1 MPVIRPLLNKVI
13 KKIISKFSSFE
24 SDEQLQIM
32 LDATPIVMNFWTRDN
47 RNINT
52 NEEAVKL
59 FEVSSKKEYLDRFF
73 DLSPEYQ
80 SDGRQSKEKAFEY
93 IQKAFDKGYLRFL
106 WEHQKLNKEIIPC
119 EITLIRVRYREDY
132 IVVGYARDLREVKKL
147 KDEKEN
153 AEQLS
158 RQKNAFLANISH
170 EIRTPMNV
178 ILGITEIQ
186 LQNENNSRETKEALT
201 NIYNS
206 GYLLLKIINN
216 ILDLSKIEAGKLD
229 LEFVNYNVS
238 DLIHDT
244 LNMFVMHYD
253 NKPIHFVIHV
263 DENIP
268 ESLYGDD
275 LRIKQILNNLLT
287 NAFKYTDQGE
297 IIFSVLI
304 ESQNGSVI
312 TRDNK
317 ITLVFRVQDSGQ
329 GMNKDQIKKLFE
341 EYTRFN
347 MEANHAVEGIG
358 LGMPITKYLVNMM
371 DGEIT
376 VESEPGK
383 GSVFTVRLPQIIVD
397 RTPIGKTASEKLK
410 EFRIGQ
416 SSAIVNIP
424 QIDRE
429 YMPYGRILLVDDV
442 DTNLYVARGLMDLY
456 GLSTDAVSSGFDA
469 IEKINSGSVYDVVF
483 MDHFMPKMDGIQA
496 TKIIRDMGYNKP
508 IVALT
513 ANAMIG
519 QAEIFIE
526 KGFNGFISKPIDV
539 HQLDT
544 ILNKFVRDTQPPEVV
559 EAARK
564 LKSKL
569 KNNSKK
575 VKQSNLDE
583 KLTDAFV
590 REAEK
595 AVSVL
600 RKLLENNFKR
610 QDDLQSFIIVAHSMK
625 SALGNIYE
633 PGHAVLAAA
642 LEKAGLQKDFSLINN
657 ETPLFIEALES
668 IIKKY
673 KSSEKD
679 AVAYPENNELSD
691 EETVFLLE
699 KLSIIKTTCVTFNNK
714 EARNALDELKQR
726 IWPRRITDNLNEI
739 SVHLLHSA
747 FKTIAII
754 TENTINMCKTHSG

>member
-1 MPVIRPLLNKVI
+1 MPVIRPFINKII
-13 KKIISKFSSFE
+13 KGIISKFSSFE

-80 SDGRQSKEKAFEY
+80 NDGRPSREKAFEC
-93 IQKAFDKGYLRFL
+93 IQRAFDKGYLRFF

-119 EITLIRVRYREDY
+119 EITLIRVKYRKDF

-147 KDEKEN
+147 RDEKEN

-297 IIFSVLI
+297 IIFSVLF
-304 ESQNGSVI
+304 ESRDDSVI
-312 TRDNK
+312 TNDNK
-317 ITLVFRVQDSGQ
+317 ITLVFRVQDTGQ
-329 GMNKDQIKKLFE
+329 GMTKDQIEKLFE

-347 MEANHAVEGIG
+347 MEANHAIEGIG

-371 DGEIT
+371 KGEIF
-376 VESEPGK
+376 VESEPGN
-383 GSVFTVRLPQIIVD
+383 GSVFTVRLPQVIVD
-397 RTPIGKTASEKLK
+397 STPIGKTASEKLRK
-410 EFRIGQ
+410 FRIGQ
-416 SSAIVNIP
+416 STIVNLP

-456 GLSTDAVSSGFDA
+456 GLSTDSVSSGFEA
-469 IEKINSGSVYDVVF
+469 IEKINAGSVYDVVF

-496 TKIIRDMGYNKP
+496 TKIIRDIGYQKP

-526 KGFNGFISKPIDV
+526 KGFNGFISKPIDI

-564 LKSKL
+564 LKAKL
-569 KNNSKK
+569 KNNPKK

-590 REAEK
+590 READK
-595 AVSVL
+595 AASTL
-600 RKLLENNFKR
+600 KKLLENNFKR
-610 QDDLQSFIIVAHSMK
+610 QDDLQNYVIIAHSMK
-625 SALGNIYE
+625 SALENIYE
-633 PGHAVLAAA
+633 PGHAVLAAT
-642 LEKAGLQKDFSLINN
+642 LEKAGLQKDFTLINN
-657 ETPLFIEALES
+657 ETPVFIEALES
-668 IIKKY
+668 LSKKY
-673 KSSEKD
+673 KSNEKD
-679 AVAYPENNELSD
+679 AVVYLENKELSD
-691 EETVFLLE
+691 EDTIFLLE
-699 KLSIIKTTCVTFNNK
+699 KLSIIKSTCVTFNNK

-726 IWPRRITDNLNEI
+726 VWPRRIANNLNEI
-739 SVHLLHSA
+739 SIHLLHSA

-754 TENTINMCKTHSG
+754 TENTINMCKTHSD

>member
-1 MPVIRPLLNKVI
+1 MPVIRPFINKLL
-13 KKIISKFSSFE
+13 KKIIKKYLTLE
-24 SDEQLQIM
+24 ADEQLQVL
-32 LDATPIVMNFWTRDN
+32 LDATPLVMNFWNRDLE
-47 RNINT
+47 NIFT

-59 FEVSSKKEYLDRFF
+59 FELSSKQEYLDRFF
-73 DLSPEYQ
+73 ELSPEYQ
-80 SDGRQSKEKAFEY
+80 KDGSLSKDKAFEY
-93 IQKAFDKGYLRFL
+93 INKAFDEGYCRFL
-106 WEHQKLNKEIIPC
+106 WNHQKLNGEIIPC
-119 EITLIRVRYREDY
+119 EITLVRVRYQKDFIVTGYTRDIREM
-132 IVVGYARDLREVKKL
+132 AKL
-147 KDEKEN
+147 MDEKEN

-158 RQKNAFLANISH
+158 RHKNAFLANISH

-216 ILDLSKIEAGKLD
+216 ILDLSKIDAGKLD

-253 NKPIHFVIHV
+253 NKPIHFIIHV

-268 ESLYGDD
+268 ETLYGDD

-297 IIFSVLI
+297 IVFSVLT
-304 ESQNGSVI
+304 ESQDGSVI
-312 TRDNK
+312 SKDKK
-317 ITLVFRVQDSGQ
+317 ITLVLRVQDTGQ
-329 GMNKDQIKKLFE
+329 GMTKEQLEKLFE

-347 MEANHAVEGIG
+347 LEANHAVEGIG

-371 DGEIT
+371 DGEII

-383 GSVFTVRLPQIIVD
+383 GSIFTVKLPQIIVD
-397 RTPIGKTASEKLK
+397 STPMGKMASEKLRK
-410 EFRIGQ
+410 FRIGQ
-416 SSAIVNIP
+416 SSDIVNIP

-442 DTNLYVARGLMDLY
+442 ETNLYVARGLMDLY
-456 GLSTDAVSSGFDA
+456 GMSTDTVSSGFEA
-469 IEKINSGSVYDVVF
+469 IEKINSGCTYDVVF

-496 TKIIRDMGYNKP
+496 TKIIRDMGYQKP

-544 ILNKFVRDTQPPEVV
+544 ILNKFVRDTQSPEVV

-575 VKQSNLDE
+575 VKQTNLDE

-595 AVSVL
+595 AAL
-600 RKLLENNFKR
+600 ILKKLLENNFKR
-610 QDDLQSFIIVAHSMK
+610 QDDLQSYIIIAHSMK
-625 SALGNIYE
+625 SALENIYE

-657 ETPLFIEALES
+657 ETPAFIEALES
-668 IIKKY
+668 LIKKY
-673 KSSEKD
+673 KSNEKEA
-679 AVAYPENNELSD
+679 AVYPDNKELSD
-691 EETVFLLE
+691 EDTLFLLG
-699 KLSIIKTTCVTFNNK
+699 KLSIIKSTCVTFNNK

-726 IWPRRITDNLNEI
+726 VWPRRITNNLNEI

-754 TENTINMCKTHSG
+754 TENTMNMCKTQSV

>member
-1 MPVIRPLLNKVI
+1 MPVIRPFINKLLKKVI
-13 KKIISKFSSFE
+13 KKYLTLE
-24 SDEQLQIM
+24 ADEQLQVL
-32 LDATPIVMNFWTRDN
+32 LDATPLVMNFWNSDYK
-47 RNINT
+47 NIFT

-59 FEVSSKKEYLDRFF
+59 FELSSKQEYLDKFF

-80 SDGRQSKEKAFEY
+80 KDGSLSKERAYELIK
-93 IQKAFDKGYLRFL
+93 KTFDEGYCRFL
-106 WEHQKLNKEIIPC
+106 WDHQKLNGEIIPC
-119 EITLIRVRYREDY
+119 EITLVRVRYQKGF
-132 IVVGYARDLREVKKL
+132 IVAGYTRDIRDMVKL
-147 KDEKEN
+147 MDEKEN
-153 AEQLS
+153 AEHLS
-158 RQKNAFLANISH
+158 RQKNVFLANISH

-186 LQNENNSRETKEALT
+186 LQNEVNSKETKEALT

-216 ILDLSKIEAGKLD
+216 ILDLSKIESGKLD

-253 NKPIHFVIHV
+253 NKPIHFIIHV

-268 ESLYGDD
+268 ELLYGDD

-297 IIFSVLI
+297 IIFSVLY
-304 ESQNGSVI
+304 ETQNGSAVAM
-312 TRDNK
+312 DNK
-317 ITLVFRVQDSGQ
+317 IILVFCVQDTGQ
-329 GMNKDQIKKLFE
+329 GMDKNQLEKLFE

-347 MEANHAVEGIG
+347 LEANHAVEGIG
-358 LGMPITKYLVNMM
+358 LGMPITKYLVNLM
-371 DGEIT
+371 DGEIN
-376 VESEPGK
+376 VESNPGK
-383 GSVFTVRLPQIIVD
+383 GSVFTVKLPQIIVD
-397 RTPIGKTASEKLK
+397 RTPLGKTASEKLRK
-410 EFRIGQ
+410 FRIGQ
-416 SSAIVNIP
+416 SSAIVNLP

-429 YMPYGRILLVDDV
+429 YMPYGRVLLVDDV

-456 GLSTDAVSSGFDA
+456 GLSTDTVSSGFEA
-469 IEKINSGSVYDVVF
+469 IEKINSGSTYDIVF

-496 TKIIRDMGYNKP
+496 TKIIRDIGYQQP

-539 HQLDT
+539 YQLDT
-544 ILNKFVRDTQPPEVV
+544 ILNKFVRDTQSPEVV

-595 AVSVL
+595 AASAL
-600 RKLLENNFKR
+600 IKLLENNFKR
-610 QDDLQSFIIVAHSMK
+610 QDDLQSYIIIAHSMK
-625 SALGNIYE
+625 SALENIYE
-633 PGHAVLAAA
+633 PGHAVLAAT
-642 LEKAGLQKDFSLINN
+642 LEKAGLQKDFTLINN
-657 ETPLFIEALES
+657 ETPAFIEALETLS
-668 IIKKY
+668 KKY
-673 KSSEKD
+673 KSNEKD
-679 AVAYPENNELSD
+679 ADVYPDNKELSD
-691 EETVFLLE
+691 EDILFLLE
-699 KLSIIKTTCVTFNNK
+699 KLSIIKSTCVTFNNK

-726 IWPRRITDNLNEI
+726 VWPRRISNNLNEI

-754 TENTINMCKTHSG
+754 TENTMNMCKTQSV

>member
-1 MPVIRPLLNKVI
+1 MPVIRPFVNNII

-24 SDEQLQIM
+24 SDEQLQVM

-80 SDGRQSKEKAFEY
+80 SDGRPSREKAFEN
-93 IQKAFDKGYLRFL
+93 IQKAFDKGYLRFF
-106 WEHQKLNKEIIPC
+106 WEHQKLNREIIPC
-119 EITLIRVRYREDY
+119 EITLIRVKYRKDF
-132 IVVGYARDLREVKKL
+132 IVVGYARDLREVKRL

-244 LNMFVMHYD
+244 LSMFVMHYD

-268 ESLYGDD
+268 ETLYGDD

-297 IIFSVLI
+297 IIFSVLF
-304 ESQNGSVI
+304 EARDESVI
-312 TRDNK
+312 TKDNK
-317 ITLVFRVQDSGQ
+317 ITLVFRVQDTGQ
-329 GMNKDQIKKLFE
+329 GMTKDQIEKLFE

-371 DGEIT
+371 EGVIF
-376 VESEPGK
+376 VESEPGN
-383 GSVFTVRLPQIIVD
+383 GSVFTVRLPQVIVD
-397 RTPIGKTASEKLK
+397 SAPIGKTASEKLRK
-410 EFRIGQ
+410 FRIGQ
-416 SSAIVNIP
+416 STIVNLP

-456 GLSTDAVSSGFDA
+456 GLSTDSVSSGFEA
-469 IEKINSGSVYDVVF
+469 IDKINSGSVYDVVF

-496 TKIIRDMGYNKP
+496 TKIIRDIGYQKP

-544 ILNKFVRDTQPPEVV
+544 ILNKFVRDTQLPEVV

-564 LKSKL
+564 LKAKL
-569 KNNSKK
+569 KNNSRKN
-575 VKQSNLDE
+575 KQSNLDE

-590 REAEK
+590 READK
-595 AVSVL
+595 AAFTL
-600 RKLLENNFKR
+600 KKLLENNFKR
-610 QDDLQSFIIVAHSMK
+610 QDDLQNFIIIAHSMK
-625 SALGNIYE
+625 SALENIYE
-633 PGHAVLAAA
+633 PGHAVLAAS
-642 LEKAGLQKDFSLINN
+642 LEKAGLQKDFTLINN
-657 ETPLFIEALES
+657 ETPVFIEALELLS
-668 IIKKY
+668 KKY
-673 KSSEKD
+673 KSNEKD
-679 AVAYPENNELSD
+679 AAVYPDNKELSD
-691 EETVFLLE
+691 EDIIFLLE
-699 KLSIIKTTCVTFNNK
+699 KLSIIKSTCVTFNNK
-714 EARNALDELKQR
+714 EARNALDELKQKV
-726 IWPRRITDNLNEI
+726 WPRRITNNLNEI
-739 SVHLLHSA
+739 SIHLLHSA
-747 FKTIAII
+747 FKTIAVI
-754 TENTINMCKTHSG
+754 TDNTINMCKTQ

>member
-1 MPVIRPLLNKVI
+1 MPVIRPFLYKLL
-13 KKIISKFSSFE
+13 KKTFAKQLLSFE
-24 SDEQLQIM
+24 ADEQIQVL

-59 FEVSSKKEYLDRFF
+59 FELSSKQEYLDKYFQ
-73 DLSPEYQ
+73 LSPEYQ
-80 SDGRQSKEKAFEY
+80 KDGRLSKEKTFEY
-93 IQKAFDKGYLRFL
+93 IQRAFNDGYLRFF
-106 WEHQKLNKEIIPC
+106 WDHQKLNGEIIPC
-119 EITLIRVRYREDY
+119 EITLIRVKYQDDF
-132 IVVGYARDLREVKKL
+132 IVAGYTRDLREMTKL
-147 KDEKEN
+147 MDEKEN
-153 AEQLS
+153 AEHLS

-186 LQNENNSRETKEALT
+186 LQNENNSKETKEALT

-206 GYLLLKIINN
+206 SYLLIKIINN
-216 ILDLSKIEAGKLD
+216 ILDLSKIEAGKLA

-238 DLIHDT
+238 DLINDT

-268 ESLYGDD
+268 SSLYGDD

-287 NAFKYTDQGE
+287 NAFKYTNQGD
-297 IIFSVLI
+297 ILFSVLI
-304 ESQNGSVI
+304 ESQNGSVVI
-312 TRDNK
+312 KDNK
-317 ITLVFRVQDSGQ
+317 ITLVFRVQDTGQ
-329 GMNKDQIKKLFE
+329 GMTKDQLEKLFE

-347 MEANHAVEGIG
+347 PEANHAVEGIG

-371 DGEIT
+371 DGEII
-376 VESEPGK
+376 VDSEPGK
-383 GSVFTVRLPQIIVD
+383 GSVFTVRLQQVIVD
-397 RTPIGKTASEKLK
+397 SAPIGKTASEKLK
-410 EFRIGQ
+410 KFRIGQ
-416 SSAIVNIP
+416 SSAIVNLP

-429 YMPYGRILLVDDV
+429 YMPYGRILIVDDV
-442 DTNLYVARGLMDLY
+442 ETNLYVARGLMDLY
-456 GLSTDAVSSGFDA
+456 GLSTDTVSSGFDA
-469 IEKINSGSVYDVVF
+469 IEKINAGSIYDVIF
-483 MDHFMPKMDGIQA
+483 MDHFMPKMDGIQT
-496 TKIIRDMGYNKP
+496 TKIIRDIGYQKP

-544 ILNKFVRDTQPPEVV
+544 ILNKFVRDTQSVEVV

-564 LKSKL
+564 LKAKL

-575 VKQSNLDE
+575 NTQTNLDE

-600 RKLLENNFKR
+600 RKLLENGFKR
-610 QDDLQSFIIVAHSMK
+610 QDDLQSYIIIVHSMK
-625 SALGNIYE
+625 SALENIYE
-633 PGHAVLAAA
+633 PGRAVLAAN
-642 LEKAGLQKDFSLINN
+642 LEKAGLQKDFNLINN
-657 ETPLFIEALES
+657 ETHVFIESLDS
-668 IIKKY
+668 LIKKY
-673 KSSEKD
+673 KSNENDAAVFPDNKELSYED
-679 AVAYPENNELSD
+679 AV
-691 EETVFLLE
+691 FLRE
-699 KLSIIKTTCVTFNNK
+699 KLSIIKMACVTFNIK
-714 EARNALDELKQR
+714 DAKNALEDLIQKT
-726 IWPRRITDNLNEI
+726 WPRHINNNLNEI

-754 TENTINMCKTHSG
+754 TEKTMNMC

>member
-1 MPVIRPLLNKVI
+1 MPVIRPLLNKI
-13 KKIISKFSSFE
+13 LTKIFSKHFLSFE
-24 SDEQLQIM
+24 EDEQMQVL

-47 RNINT
+47 KNINT
-52 NEEAVKL
+52 NNEAVKL
-59 FEVSSKKEYLDRFF
+59 FELSSKKEYLDKFF
-73 DLSPEYQ
+73 ELSPEYQ
-80 SDGRQSKEKAFEY
+80 KDGKPSKEKAFEY
-93 IQKAFDKGYLRFL
+93 IQRAFDEGYLRFF
-106 WEHQKLNKEIIPC
+106 WEHQKLNGEIIPC
-119 EITLIRVRYREDY
+119 EITLIRVKYQNDF
-132 IVVGYARDLREVKKL
+132 IVAGYTRDLREVTKL
-147 KDEKEN
+147 MDEKET

-158 RQKNAFLANISH
+158 RHKNAFLANISH

-186 LQNENNSRETKEALT
+186 LQNEKNSLETKEALT

-238 DLIHDT
+238 DLINDT

-253 NKPIHFVIHV
+253 NKPIHFIIHV

-275 LRIKQILNNLLT
+275 LRVKQILNNLLT

-304 ESQNGSVI
+304 ESQN
-312 TRDNK
+312 DNK
-317 ITLVFRVQDSGQ
+317 ITLVFRVQDTGQ
-329 GMNKDQIKKLFE
+329 GMTEDQLEKLFE
-341 EYTRFN
+341 DYTRFN
-347 MEANHAVEGIG
+347 PEANHAVEGIG
-358 LGMPITKYLVNMM
+358 LGMPITKYLVQMM
-371 DGEIT
+371 NGEII
-376 VESEPGK
+376 VESVPGK
-383 GSVFTVRLPQIIVD
+383 GSIFTVRLPQVIVD
-397 RTPIGKTASEKLK
+397 STPIGKTASEKLRK
-410 EFRIGQ
+410 FRIGQ
-416 SSAIVNIP
+416 SSAIINLP

-442 DTNLYVARGLMDLY
+442 ETNLYVARGLMDLY
-456 GLSTDAVSSGFDA
+456 GLSTDTVSSGFEA
-469 IEKINSGSVYDVVF
+469 IEKINSGFIYDVVF
-483 MDHFMPKMDGIQA
+483 MDHFMPKMDGIQT
-496 TKIIRDMGYNKP
+496 TKIIRDIGYQKP

-544 ILNKFVRDTQPPEVV
+544 ILNKFVRDTQPIEVV

-564 LKSKL
+564 LKAKL

-575 VKQSNLDE
+575 TKQSNLDE

-595 AVSVL
+595 AVIVL
-600 RKLLENNFKR
+600 KKLLENNFKR
-610 QDDLQSFIIVAHSMK
+610 QDDLQSYIIKVHSMK
-625 SALGNIYE
+625 SALENIYE
-633 PGHAVLAAA
+633 PGHAVLAAN
-642 LEKAGLQKDFSLINN
+642 LEKAGLQKEFNLINS
-657 ETPLFIEALES
+657 ETPAFIDALES
-668 IIKKY
+668 LVKKY
-673 KSSEKD
+673 KSNEKD
-679 AVAYPENNELSD
+679 TAVYPDNKELSAED
-691 EETVFLLE
+691 AGFLRE
-699 KLSIIKTTCVTFNNK
+699 KLSIVKSACETFNNK
-714 EARNALDELKQR
+714 DAKNALEDLKQR
-726 IWPRRITDNLNEI
+726 IWPRRIHNNLNEI

-747 FKTIAII
+747 FKTMAAI
-754 TENTINMCKTHSG
+754 TENTMKMC

>member
-1 MPVIRPLLNKVI
+1 
-13 KKIISKFSSFE
+13 
-24 SDEQLQIM
+24 
-32 LDATPIVMNFWTRDN
+32 
-47 RNINT
+47 
-52 NEEAVKL
+52 
-59 FEVSSKKEYLDRFF
+59 
-73 DLSPEYQ
+73 
-80 SDGRQSKEKAFEY
+80 
-93 IQKAFDKGYLRFL
+93 
-106 WEHQKLNKEIIPC
+106 
-119 EITLIRVRYREDY
+119 
-132 IVVGYARDLREVKKL
+132 
-147 KDEKEN
+147 
-153 AEQLS
+153 
-158 RQKNAFLANISH
+158 
-170 EIRTPMNV
+170 
-178 ILGITEIQ
+178 
-186 LQNENNSRETKEALT
+186 
-201 NIYNS
+201 
-206 GYLLLKIINN
+206 
-216 ILDLSKIEAGKLD
+216 
-229 LEFVNYNVS
+229 
-238 DLIHDT
+238 
-244 LNMFVMHYD
+244 MFVMHYD

-304 ESQNGSVI
+304 ESHEAFDI
-312 TRDNK
+312 TKDKK

-329 GMNKDQIKKLFE
+329 GMAKDQLEKLFE

-347 MEANHAVEGIG
+347 IEANHAVEGIG

-371 DGEIT
+371 DGEIF

-397 RTPIGKTASEKLK
+397 STPIGKTASEKLRK
-410 EFRIGQ
+410 FRIGQ
-416 SSAIVNIP
+416 STIVNLP

-456 GLSTDAVSSGFDA
+456 GLSTDSVSSGFEA
-469 IEKINSGSVYDVVF
+469 IDKINSGSVYDVVF

-496 TKIIRDMGYNKP
+496 TKIIRDIGYQKP

-564 LKSKL
+564 LKAKL
-569 KNNSKK
+569 KNNSRK

-583 KLTDAFV
+583 KLTDAFI
-590 REAEK
+590 READK
-595 AVSVL
+595 AAFTL
-600 RKLLENNFKR
+600 KKLLENNFKR
-610 QDDLQSFIIVAHSMK
+610 QDDLQNFVIIAHSMK
-625 SALGNIYE
+625 SALENIYE
-633 PGHAVLAAA
+633 PGHAVLAAN
-642 LEKAGLQKDFSLINN
+642 LEKAGLQKDFTLINN
-657 ETPLFIEALES
+657 ETPAFIEALES
-668 IIKKY
+668 LSKKY
-673 KSSEKD
+673 KSKEKD
-679 AVAYPENNELSD
+679 AAVYPDNKELSD
-691 EETVFLLE
+691 EDIIFLLE
-699 KLSIIKTTCVTFNNK
+699 KLSIIKSTCVTFNNK
-714 EARNALDELKQR
+714 EAKNALDELKER
-726 IWPRRITDNLNEI
+726 VWPRRITNNLNEI

-754 TENTINMCKTHSG
+754 TENTINMCKTQSN

>member
-1 MPVIRPLLNKVI
+1 MPVIRPFLQKLI
-13 KKIISKFSSFE
+13 KKIFSGQFLSFE
-24 SDEQLQIM
+24 TDEQMQIL
-32 LDATPIVMNFWTRDN
+32 LDATPLVMNFWN
-47 RNINT
+47 RKMENIKT

-59 FEVSSKKEYLDRFF
+59 FEVSSKQEYLDRFF

-80 SDGRQSKEKAFEY
+80 KDGRLSREKTYELL
-93 IQKAFDKGYLRFL
+93 QKTFDEGYCRFF
-106 WEHQKLNKEIIPC
+106 WQHQKLNGEIIPC
-119 EITLIRVRYREDY
+119 EITLVRVKYQDDFIVAGYTRDIREM
-132 IVVGYARDLREVKKL
+132 IKL
-147 KDEKEN
+147 MDEKEN
-153 AEQLS
+153 AVHLS

-238 DLIHDT
+238 DLINDT

-268 ESLYGDD
+268 ELLHGDD

-297 IIFSVLI
+297 IIFSVLF
-304 ESQNGSVI
+304 ETQNGSVI
-312 TRDNK
+312 VKDNK
-317 ITLVFRVQDSGQ
+317 IILVFRVQDTGQ
-329 GMNKDQIKKLFE
+329 GMTQEQLEKLFE

-371 DGEIT
+371 EGNIS
-376 VESEPGK
+376 VESEPGN
-383 GSVFTVRLPQIIVD
+383 GSVFTVRLPQVIVD
-397 RTPIGKTASEKLK
+397 STPIGKAASEKLK
-410 EFRIGQ
+410 KFRIGQ
-416 SSAIVNIP
+416 SSAIVNLP

-456 GLSTDAVSSGFDA
+456 GLSTDTVSSGFEA
-469 IEKINSGSVYDVVF
+469 IEKINSGSTYDVIF
-483 MDHFMPKMDGIQA
+483 MDHFMPKMDGIQT
-496 TKIIRDMGYNKP
+496 TKIMRETGYQKP

-539 HQLDT
+539 HQLNT

-559 EAARK
+559 DAARK
-564 LKSKL
+564 LKAKL

-575 VKQSNLDE
+575 NKQANLDE

-595 AVSVL
+595 AISAL
-600 RKLLENNFKR
+600 KNLLENNFKR
-610 QDDLQSFIIVAHSMK
+610 QDDLQNYIIVVHSMK
-625 SALGNIYE
+625 SALENIYE
-633 PGHAVLAAA
+633 PGRAVLAAN
-642 LEKAGLQKDFSLINN
+642 LEKAGLQKDFTVIKN
-657 ETPLFIEALES
+657 ETPLFIQALES
-668 IIKKY
+668 VNKKY
-673 KSSEKD
+673 KSNEKD
-679 AVAYPENNELSD
+679 AAVYPDNNELSD
-691 EETVFLLE
+691 EDAKFLSE
-699 KLSIIKTTCVTFNNK
+699 KLSVIKTACVTFNTK
-714 EARNALDELKQR
+714 DAKNALEELMQKN
-726 IWPRRITDNLNEI
+726 WPRRINNNLNEI
-739 SVHLLHSA
+739 SMHLLHSA
-747 FKTIAII
+747 FKTIMII
-754 TENTINMCKTHSG
+754 AENTMKMR

>member
-1 MPVIRPLLNKVI
+1 MPVIRPFI
-13 KKIISKFSSFE
+13 KKLLTKIIKKYLSFE
-24 SDEQLQIM
+24 ADEQLQVL
-32 LDATPIVMNFWTRDN
+32 LDATPLVANFWNRDFK
-47 RNINT
+47 NIFT

-59 FEVSSKKEYLDRFF
+59 FGLSNKQEYLDRFF

-80 SDGRQSKEKAFEY
+80 KDGRLSSEKAFEL
-93 IQKAFDKGYLRFL
+93 IQKTFDEGYCRFL
-106 WEHQKLNKEIIPC
+106 WDHQKLNGEIIPC
-119 EITLIRVRYREDY
+119 EITLVRVKYQDDFIVAGYTRDIREM
-132 IVVGYARDLREVKKL
+132 IKL
-147 KDEKEN
+147 IDEKEN
-153 AEQLS
+153 AVHLS

-186 LQNENNSRETKEALT
+186 LQNENNPRETKEALT

-216 ILDLSKIEAGKLD
+216 ILDLSKIEAGKLA

-238 DLIHDT
+238 DLINDT
-244 LNMFVMHYD
+244 LNMFVLHYD

-268 ESLYGDD
+268 ESLHGDD

-297 IIFSVLI
+297 IMFSVLI
-304 ESQNGSVI
+304 ESHDGSVNI
-312 TRDNK
+312 NDNR
-317 ITLVFRVQDSGQ
+317 ITLIFRVQDTGQ
-329 GMNKDQIKKLFE
+329 GMTKEQIEKLFE

-371 DGEIT
+371 EGEII

-383 GSVFTVRLPQIIVD
+383 GSIFTVRLPQVIVD
-397 RTPIGKTASEKLK
+397 STPIGKAASEKLRK
-410 EFRIGQ
+410 FRIGQ
-416 SSAIVNIP
+416 SSAIVNLP

-456 GLSTDAVSSGFDA
+456 GLSTDAVSSGFEA
-469 IEKINSGSVYDVVF
+469 IEKINSGCTYDVVF

-496 TKIIRDMGYNKP
+496 TKIIRDIGYQKP

-564 LKSKL
+564 LKAKL

-575 VKQSNLDE
+575 NKQTNLDE

-595 AVSVL
+595 AVSML

-610 QDDLQSFIIVAHSMK
+610 QDDLQNYIIIVHSMK
-625 SALGNIYE
+625 SALENIYE
-633 PGHAVLAAA
+633 PGHAVLAAN
-642 LEKAGLQKDFSLINN
+642 LEKAGLQKDFTLINN
-657 ETPLFIEALES
+657 ETPAFIEALES
-668 IIKKY
+668 IIIKY
-673 KSSEKD
+673 KLNEKD
-679 AVAYPENNELSD
+679 AVVYPDNKELSD
-691 EETVFLLE
+691 EDAKFLLDR
-699 KLSIIKTTCVTFNNK
+699 LSIIKTACVTFNNK
-714 EARNALDELKQR
+714 DAKNALEELKQK
-726 IWPRRITDNLNEI
+726 IWPRRINDKLNEI
-739 SVHLLHSA
+739 SMHLLHSA
-747 FKTIAII
+747 FKTIMII
-754 TENTINMCKTHSG
+754 TENTMNMR

>member
-1 MPVIRPLLNKVI
+1 MPVIRPLFNKII
-13 KKIISKFSSFE
+13 KKIISKFLSFE

-73 DLSPEYQ
+73 ELSPEYQ

-93 IQKAFDKGYLRFL
+93 IQKAFSEGYLRFF

-119 EITLIRVRYREDY
+119 EITLIRVKYREDF

-186 LQNENNSRETKEALT
+186 LQNEVNSRETKEALT

-304 ESQNGSVI
+304 QPQDGSVI
-312 TRDNK
+312 ARDNK

-329 GMNKDQIKKLFE
+329 GMTKDQLENLFE

-358 LGMPITKYLVNMM
+358 LGMPITKFLVDMM

-383 GSVFTVRLPQIIVD
+383 GSVFTVRLPQTIVD
-397 RTPIGKTASEKLK
+397 RTPIGKTASDKLRK
-410 EFRIGQ
+410 FRIGQ
-416 SSAIVNIP
+416 SSAIVNLP

-456 GLSTDAVSSGFDA
+456 GLSTDAVSSGFEA
-469 IEKINSGSVYDVVF
+469 IDKINSGSVYDVVF

-496 TKIIRDMGYNKP
+496 TKIIRDMGYDKP

-564 LKSKL
+564 LKLKL
-569 KNNSKK
+569 KTNTKK
-575 VKQSNLDE
+575 TKQTNLDE
-583 KLTDAFV
+583 ELTDAFV
-590 REAEK
+590 READK
-595 AVSVL
+595 AAFGL
-600 RKLLENNFKR
+600 KKLLENNFKR
-610 QDDLQSFIIVAHSMK
+610 QDDLQSYIIITHSMK
-625 SALGNIYE
+625 SALENIYE
-633 PGHAVLAAA
+633 PGHAVLAAT
-642 LEKAGLQKDFSLINN
+642 LEKAGLQKDFTLINN
-657 ETPLFIEALES
+657 ETPAFIEVLES
-668 IIKKY
+668 LSRKY
-673 KSSEKD
+673 KPNEKD
-679 AVAYPENNELSD
+679 AAVYSDNKELSD
-691 EETVFLLE
+691 EDTIFLLE
-699 KLSIIKTTCVTFNNK
+699 KLSIIKSTCVTFNNK
-714 EARNALDELKQR
+714 EAKNALDELKQR
-726 IWPRRITDNLNEI
+726 TWPRRITNNLNEI
-739 SVHLLHSA
+739 SIHLLHSA